1 MMGQGALS
9 GGSDQC
15 TQIIA
20 AKSEEGRQSLPA
32 AEEEAMGTNWSA
44 RNLIIFFFTLKDGQ
58 KLE

>member
-15 TQIIA
+15 TPTIA

-32 AEEEAMGTNWSA
+32 AEEAMGTNWSA